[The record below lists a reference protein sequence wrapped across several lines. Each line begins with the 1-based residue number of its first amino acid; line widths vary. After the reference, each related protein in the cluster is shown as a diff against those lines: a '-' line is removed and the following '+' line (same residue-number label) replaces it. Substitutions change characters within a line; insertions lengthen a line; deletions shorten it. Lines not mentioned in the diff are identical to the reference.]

1 MPSLASPASLGSCFS
16 QFTLTLGAM
25 SPDND
30 LAPACKVGTAP
41 GKEELAEGAQTVP
54 SRAFWRN
61 EDFSKLLSQ
70 QKLLAGSM
78 GQG

>member
-1 MPSLASPASLGSCFS
+1 
-16 QFTLTLGAM
+16 M